1 MNADTDGDGLS
12 DGLEVNTHLTNP
24 LKPDTDADTFLDGID
39 ACPLAPENFN
49 GVQDNDG
56 CPDASGTEI
65 DVKPSSIN
73 PRAKGVIPVVVF
85 GSFGLDVTDI
95 NLSTLAFG
103 RCSGSQRPQLRR
115 HPRHDGPLPDTGY
128 LGCQE

>member
-1 MNADTDGDGLS
+1 MVLRTGTNPLNSDTDRDGLS
-12 DGLEVNTHLTNP
+12 DGDELTSVGTDP
-24 LKPDTDADTFLDGID
+24 LNPDT
-39 ACPLAPENFN
+39 
-49 GVQDNDG
+49 
-56 CPDASGTEI
+56 DASGTEN
-65 DVKPSSIN
+65 DVKLSSIN
-73 PRAKGVIPVVVF
+73 PRAKGVISVVVF

-128 LGCQE
+128 RGCQE